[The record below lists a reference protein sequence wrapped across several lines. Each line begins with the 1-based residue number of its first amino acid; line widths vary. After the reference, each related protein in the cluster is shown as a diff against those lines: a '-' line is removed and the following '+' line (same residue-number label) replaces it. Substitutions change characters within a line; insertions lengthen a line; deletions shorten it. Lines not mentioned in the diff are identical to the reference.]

1 MATRF
6 TIAQLVSQADTT
18 LPDNVTQDISAAD
31 VRNMVKNFL
40 ATMKPSAAS
49 MRTTAS
55 HVIALNN
62 VSPTIIA
69 PFDVIA
75 VQDPPEM
82 VPALVGGTI
91 LHDLTTL
98 GNAVVADRL
107 SFFIGVSGTA
117 GAELTFTIFAN
128 GVATD
133 VIVRVSTTGAGNV
146 VDAVLSGLL
155 TRTAN
160 TTYTVRVQA
169 TNNANYTFTNG
180 TFRVENV
187 PVAA

>member
-6 TIAQLVSQADTT
+6 TIAQLVAQADAT
-18 LPDNVTQDISAAD
+18 LPDNVLQEISAAD

-40 ATMKPSAAS
+40 ATMKPSFAS
-49 MRTTAS
+49 MRTTIN
-55 HVIALNN
+55 HIIALNSA
-62 VSPTIIA
+62 SPVIIT

-75 VQDPPEM
+75 SQDSPEM
-82 VPALVGGTI
+82 IPTLVGGTI
-91 LHDLTTL
+91 AHSVTGL
-98 GNAVVADRL
+98 GNAVASDRI
-107 SFFIGVSGTA
+107 SFFIGVSGTS
-117 GAELTFTIFAN
+117 GAELTFTLFAN

-133 VIVRVSTTGAGNV
+133 VIARISTSGAGNV
-146 VDAVLSGLL
+146 VNAVLSGLL
-155 TRTAN
+155 TRTVD
-160 TTYTVRVQA
+160 TIYTVRVQA